1 MAAQTGVLRRGLS
14 ANLKAYMFIL
24 PYLAF
29 FSVFILAPLI
39 YGFYLSFVEWD
50 LFTDPEWA
58 GLKNYKQLLYDDNR
72 FTVTAKNT
80 VTFVAETVPL
90 LLIVPLLFALIL
102 NRPFR
107 GRTWAFVAFV
117 SISFLPSVPILWMW
131 GWMLETQSGMINYY
145 LDALGLAKQ
154 AWLSD
159 PGKAMWTLS
168 LITVWWT
175 SGFNTIL
182 LLAGLQDI
190 PSELYE
196 AAEVDG
202 ASRLSRFR
210 FITLPLLRD
219 KLVLVGA
226 LAFIGSFK
234 MFDQAY
240 ILTNGGPMG
249 RTRTLTLYLY
259 DSGFRDFRIGKAAA
273 ISWLMFAMMFV
284 FVAIYT
290 YLNWRGM
297 RRQADT

>member
-50 LFTDPEWA
+50 LFTDPEWV

-90 LLIVPLLFALIL
+90 LISSADFRAHL

-107 GRTWAFVAFV
+107 GRTWAFVAV
-117 SISFLPSVPILWMW
+117 SISFLPSVPILWM

-145 LDALGLAKQ
+145 LDALGLANSG
-154 AWLSD
+154 LST
-159 PGKAMWTLS
+159 PAAMWTLS

-175 SGFNTIL
+175 SASHDPAVGR
-182 LLAGLQDI
+182 
-190 PSELYE
+190 
-196 AAEVDG
+196 AARHPER
-202 ASRLSRFR
+202 AIRS
-210 FITLPLLRD
+210 
-219 KLVLVGA
+219 
-226 LAFIGSFK
+226 
-234 MFDQAY
+234 
-240 ILTNGGPMG
+240 G
-249 RTRTLTLYLY
+249 R
-259 DSGFRDFRIGKAAA
+259 S
-273 ISWLMFAMMFV
+273 
-284 FVAIYT
+284 
-290 YLNWRGM
+290 
-297 RRQADT
+297 